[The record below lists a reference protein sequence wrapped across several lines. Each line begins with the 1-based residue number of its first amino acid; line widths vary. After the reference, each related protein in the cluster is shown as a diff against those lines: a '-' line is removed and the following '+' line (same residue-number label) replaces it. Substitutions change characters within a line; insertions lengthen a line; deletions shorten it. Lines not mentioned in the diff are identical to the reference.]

1 MLGYDFDVRVFWYN
15 ARRCKPP
22 YECPTCRRV
31 YKSFSGIEYHLLNFD
46 HSNPESN
53 PSTPMRKGSRKSRHH
68 RSGRRS
74 PSPVDIRSPQRETL
88 TYEQAQRLVEVD
100 LDGRTHRIDITECLE
115 IVTED
120 EIEEEVENKEIEPNV
135 DNKSKTPIKNNKK
148 EDKLKK
154 DVTGVQVNVG
164 KLPEPSFKQLDDYV
178 EPPDVPPRP
187 KAYFRFIEK
196 SVEELDEEVEYD
208 MDEEDYAWLEMVND
222 KRKGDNMPPVSQ
234 EVFETL
240 MDRLEKESYFESQSS
255 GKGDP
260 SSYID
265 EDAVC
270 SICQDG
276 ECQNSNVILFCDM
289 CNLAVHQECYGV
301 PYIPEGQWLCRR
313 CLQSPSRA
321 VDCVLC
327 PNKGGAFKQTD
338 DARWAHVVCA
348 LWIPEVCFANTV
360 FLEPIDSIDHI
371 PTARWKLTCYIC
383 KQRGV
388 GACIQCHKA
397 NCYTAFHVT
406 CAQHAGLYMKME
418 PVRETG
424 VNGTSISVRKT
435 AYCDVHTPQGWDRTR
450 HMMSEEDEDVPKGMS
465 AKKAKKFKEEKSRQK
480 MRKARK
486 MLAEKRSAM
495 PVVSVPYIPS
505 NNSSSL
511 PTVRVSKIVSRVSL
525 QQKQKFFQRLHSYW
539 MLKRQSRNGVP
550 LLRRLQA
557 HHQSQR
563 NKEWKE
569 ESEKHR
575 ALKEQLQYWQRL
587 RHDLERARL
596 LVELI
601 RKREK
606 LKREQS
612 NVVQTLQVKV
622 SQLAMEMRLTPF
634 LFLLR
639 RTLEQLEEKDA
650 GKIFSEPVPL
660 DEVPDYLEYIK
671 EPMDFAT
678 MRTKVEG
685 HQYRSLDDFERDF
698 ELIIRNCM
706 TYNAKDTIFY
716 RAALRMRDQGGAI
729 IRQARRLADRAGY
742 DADSGM
748 HTSEAPKVEE
758 TTTLRLED
766 ASTKGSNRK
775 KKKNRTTAAEHVLE
789 LHQVS
794 GLIMGGVDNLLIPEN
809 RADMTLEDQLKE
821 LLEKLDMTTT
831 IKHGG
836 ARSKRAK
843 QLRREI
849 NVIRRKLA
857 LQREQ
862 REEETPVE
870 PPATPKKKKDKEDK
884 SNSDSKSKDEAG
896 TSNGNS
902 NNASPTKNS
911 RGRSKSRKKSRSKS
925 SESEAALVP
934 TSPSVQGGATTDPKP
949 ATPERP
955 NESSTP
961 STPTTPSTP
970 GVGRRTSV
978 LFNKKAK
985 SKPFQDSVS
994 PSKSPKSPGH
1004 KRGPGRPPGRPS
1016 KNKKQQQNGE
1026 HALASIQEGSALLNA
1041 DQNQATDF
1049 STLRKRA
1056 RSTSSSSNES
1066 SSQRKRPRANST
1078 DAFDTET
1085 AVPPIRRVSR
1095 CTEQTRADPEVAPSQ
1110 IPAPPARPAT
1120 PVVVNRAKTGTQE
1133 GTEESSEE
1141 SSGTEGEVIADPNKK
1156 GPGRGKAK
1164 LLNRTS
1170 TNLEDESDTDDVP
1183 IQPLDLVWAKC
1194 RGYPSYPALVS
1205 ADNIINPK
1213 MPRTG
1218 YFHNGVPI
1226 PVPPMEVLKGRPQ
1239 VPENEELYLVL
1250 FFDNKRTWQWLP
1262 REKLHPLGVD
1272 SKLDHTKMN
1281 EGRKSSIRK
1290 SVAIAFDRAM
1300 NHRQRV
1306 EDGIRDSSNE
1316 SSDSEVI

>member
-505 NNSSSL
+505 NK
-511 PTVRVSKIVSRVSL
+511 VSKIVSRVSL

-606 LKREQS
+606 LKRE
-612 NVVQTLQVKV
+612 QVKV

-766 ASTKGSNRK
+766 
-775 KKKNRTTAAEHVLE
+775 
-789 LHQVS
+789 
-794 GLIMGGVDNLLIPEN
+794 VDNLLIPEN

-949 ATPERP
+949 VATPERP

-1194 RGYPSYPALVS
+1194 RGYPSYPAL
-1205 ADNIINPK
+1205 IINPK

>member
-505 NNSSSL
+505 NK
-511 PTVRVSKIVSRVSL
+511 VSKIVSRVSL

-949 ATPERP
+949 VATPERP

>member
-606 LKREQS
+606 LKREQ
-612 NVVQTLQVKV
+612 VKV

-949 ATPERP
+949 VATPERP

>member
-1 MLGYDFDVRVFWYN
+1 
-15 ARRCKPP
+15 
-22 YECPTCRRV
+22 
-31 YKSFSGIEYHLLNFD
+31 
-46 HSNPESN
+46 
-53 PSTPMRKGSRKSRHH
+53 MRKGSRKSRHH

-505 NNSSSL
+505 NK
-511 PTVRVSKIVSRVSL
+511 VSKIVSRVSL

-606 LKREQS
+606 LKRE
-612 NVVQTLQVKV
+612 QVKV

-766 ASTKGSNRK
+766 
-775 KKKNRTTAAEHVLE
+775 
-789 LHQVS
+789 
-794 GLIMGGVDNLLIPEN
+794 VDNLLIPEN

-870 PPATPKKKKDKEDK
+870 PPSTPKKKKDKEDK

-1085 AVPPIRRVSR
+1085 AVPPNKESFTVYRTDTSR
-1095 CTEQTRADPEVAPSQ
+1095 PRSSSESDSSSTSETSDTSSSKQS
-1110 IPAPPARPAT
+1110 
-1120 PVVVNRAKTGTQE
+1120 KTGTQE

-1170 TNLEDESDTDDVP
+1170 ASLEDESDTDDVP

>member
-766 ASTKGSNRK
+766 
-775 KKKNRTTAAEHVLE
+775 
-789 LHQVS
+789 
-794 GLIMGGVDNLLIPEN
+794 VDNLLIPEN

>member
-505 NNSSSL
+505 NK
-511 PTVRVSKIVSRVSL
+511 VSKIVSRVSL

-606 LKREQS
+606 LKRE
-612 NVVQTLQVKV
+612 QVKV

-949 ATPERP
+949 VATPERP

-1194 RGYPSYPALVS
+1194 RGYPSYPAL
-1205 ADNIINPK
+1205 IINPK

>member
-1 MLGYDFDVRVFWYN
+1 
-15 ARRCKPP
+15 
-22 YECPTCRRV
+22 
-31 YKSFSGIEYHLLNFD
+31 
-46 HSNPESN
+46 
-53 PSTPMRKGSRKSRHH
+53 MRKGSRKSRHH

-606 LKREQS
+606 LKREQ
-612 NVVQTLQVKV
+612 VKV

-870 PPATPKKKKDKEDK
+870 PPSTPKKKKDKEDK

-949 ATPERP
+949 VATPERP

-1085 AVPPIRRVSR
+1085 AVPPNKESFTVYRTDTSR
-1095 CTEQTRADPEVAPSQ
+1095 PRSSSESDSSSTSETSDTSSSKQS
-1110 IPAPPARPAT
+1110 
-1120 PVVVNRAKTGTQE
+1120 KTGTQE

-1170 TNLEDESDTDDVP
+1170 ASLEDESDTDDVP

>member
-949 ATPERP
+949 VATPERP

-1194 RGYPSYPALVS
+1194 RGYPSYPAL
-1205 ADNIINPK
+1205 IINPK

>member
-1 MLGYDFDVRVFWYN
+1 MTMLGYDFDVRVFLDN
-15 ARRCKPP
+15 ARACKPP

-46 HSNPESN
+46 HSNPERESN
-53 PSTPMRKGSRKSRHH
+53 PGTPMRKGSRKSRHH

-505 NNSSSL
+505 NK
-511 PTVRVSKIVSRVSL
+511 VSKIVSRVSL

-563 NKEWKE
+563 NKEWLPHHLQKE

-606 LKREQS
+606 LKREQ
-612 NVVQTLQVKV
+612 VKV
-622 SQLAMEMRLTPF
+622 TQLAMEMRLTPF

-650 GKIFSEPVPL
+650 GKIFSDPVPL

-671 EPMDFAT
+671 DPMDFAT

-685 HQYRSLDDFERDF
+685 HQYRNLDDFERDF

-748 HTSEAPKVEE
+748 HTSEAPRVEE
-758 TTTLRLED
+758 ATTLRLED
-766 ASTKGSNRK
+766 ASPKGSNRK
-775 KKKNRTTAAEHVLE
+775 KKKNKTTTAEHVLE

-857 LQREQ
+857 QQREH
-862 REEETPVE
+862 RDEETPVE

-902 NNASPTKNS
+902 NGASPTKTS

-1016 KNKKQQQNGE
+1016 KNKKQQNGE

-1056 RSTSSSSNES
+1056 RSTSSSSNDS
-1066 SSQRKRPRANST
+1066 GSQRKRPRVNST
-1078 DAFDTET
+1078 DTFDAET
-1085 AVPPIRRVSR
+1085 VVPPNKESFTVYRTDTSR
-1095 CTEQTRADPEVAPSQ
+1095 PRSSSESDSSSTSETSDTSSSKQS
-1110 IPAPPARPAT
+1110 
-1120 PVVVNRAKTGTQE
+1120 KTGTQE

-1170 TNLEDESDTDDVP
+1170 ANLDEESDTEDVP

-1194 RGYPSYPALVS
+1194 RGYPSYPAL
-1205 ADNIINPK
+1205 IINPK

-1239 VPENEELYLVL
+1239 IPENEELYLVL

-1316 SSDSEVI
+1316 SSDSE

>member
-505 NNSSSL
+505 NK
-511 PTVRVSKIVSRVSL
+511 VSKIVSRVSL

-606 LKREQS
+606 LKRE
-612 NVVQTLQVKV
+612 QVKV

-949 ATPERP
+949 VATPERP

>member
-766 ASTKGSNRK
+766 
-775 KKKNRTTAAEHVLE
+775 
-789 LHQVS
+789 
-794 GLIMGGVDNLLIPEN
+794 VDNLLIPEN

-949 ATPERP
+949 VATPERP

>member
-606 LKREQS
+606 LKREQ
-612 NVVQTLQVKV
+612 VKV

-766 ASTKGSNRK
+766 
-775 KKKNRTTAAEHVLE
+775 
-789 LHQVS
+789 
-794 GLIMGGVDNLLIPEN
+794 VDNLLIPEN

-949 ATPERP
+949 VATPERP

>member
-505 NNSSSL
+505 NK
-511 PTVRVSKIVSRVSL
+511 VSKIVSRVSL

-606 LKREQS
+606 LKRE
-612 NVVQTLQVKV
+612 QVKV

-766 ASTKGSNRK
+766 
-775 KKKNRTTAAEHVLE
+775 
-789 LHQVS
+789 
-794 GLIMGGVDNLLIPEN
+794 VDNLLIPEN

-949 ATPERP
+949 VATPERP

>member
-1 MLGYDFDVRVFWYN
+1 
-15 ARRCKPP
+15 
-22 YECPTCRRV
+22 
-31 YKSFSGIEYHLLNFD
+31 
-46 HSNPESN
+46 
-53 PSTPMRKGSRKSRHH
+53 MRKGSRKSRHH

-505 NNSSSL
+505 NK
-511 PTVRVSKIVSRVSL
+511 VSKIVSRVSL

-606 LKREQS
+606 LKRE
-612 NVVQTLQVKV
+612 QVKV

-870 PPATPKKKKDKEDK
+870 PPSTPKKKKDKEDK

-949 ATPERP
+949 VATPERP

-1085 AVPPIRRVSR
+1085 AVPPNKESFTVYRTDTSR
-1095 CTEQTRADPEVAPSQ
+1095 PRSSSESDSSSTSETSDTSSSKQS
-1110 IPAPPARPAT
+1110 
-1120 PVVVNRAKTGTQE
+1120 KTGTQE

-1170 TNLEDESDTDDVP
+1170 ASLEDESDTDDVP